1 MQHQDWSTVVF
12 STPSKPVR
20 QAPLN
25 SAKNSKT
32 HTQHRPQLSEEA
44 KKIISL
50 ENETENLKHIK
61 VSQELKIAIMQART
75 SKNMKRSDVAK
86 LLNTNEKQIADYEN
100 GKIIPNNQFIAR
112 LEKALGTKLP
122 RVKNT

>member
-1 MQHQDWSTVVF
+1 MEHQDWSTVVF
-12 STPSKPVR
+12 STSVKP
-20 QAPLN
+20 AHSSLN
-25 SAKNSKT
+25 SSKNSTT
-32 HTQHRPQLSEEA
+32 HTHRPQLSEEA
-44 KKIISL
+44 KKTISL
-50 ENETENLKHIK
+50 DNETENLKHIK